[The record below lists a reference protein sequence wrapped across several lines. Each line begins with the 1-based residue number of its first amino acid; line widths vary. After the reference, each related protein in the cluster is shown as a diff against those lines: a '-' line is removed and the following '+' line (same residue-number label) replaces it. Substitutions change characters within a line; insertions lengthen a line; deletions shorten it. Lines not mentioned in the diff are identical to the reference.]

1 LLGYVKTRQE
11 YRTLLEVEE
20 PEQNIIEQI
29 SDKIADYIIKNIQ
42 DSGLSPE
49 ILGQQFEI
57 SRRTL
62 YRVIQAETG
71 LTYAAFVKELR
82 LQEAYKISISIPEI
96 SLKELATSVG
106 YLDPNNF
113 KKLFIERFGHG
124 PGEVF

>member
-1 LLGYVKTRQE
+1 
-11 YRTLLEVEE
+11 
-20 PEQNIIEQI
+20 
-29 SDKIADYIIKNIQ
+29 
-42 DSGLSPE
+42 
-49 ILGQQFEI
+49 LGQQFEI

-82 LQEAYKISISIPEI
+82 LLEAYKISISNPEI
-96 SLKELATSVG
+96 SLRELATSVG
-106 YLDPNNF
+106 YLDANNF